1 MIELAASETT
11 VLIAVGAA
19 TALVFALGTLIIIV
33 AVFAVFDGSEEA
45 VRDVQRF
52 VELTEEARS
61 LLPRGPALADPN
73 GRPAPRSD
81 GFSRRR
87 RRRVEPSGGHV
98 RPHQEND
105 RRAAI
110 AGEFQ
115 ALASTPGVIYGLLP
129 QSPELATHG
138 KRAPRLSEILHCDRA
153 CGHMSF
159 GVGLPAPVAPSARYS
174 ADRGERVQ
182 AGSAYDVRLEEG
194 VPKRGRRRAGHASRS
209 QPRAEPEPRGRE
221 AVARGAA
228 A

>member
-19 TALVFALGTLIIIV
+19 TALVFALGILIV
-33 AVFAVFDGSEEA
+33 VAAVFAVFDGSEEA

-61 LLPRGPALADPN
+61 LSQAGQRSLIRT

-81 GFSRRR
+81 GSSRRR
-87 RRRVEPSGGHV
+87 RRRAEPSGGHV

-115 ALASTPGVIYGLLP
+115 ALASTPVVISGLL
-129 QSPELATHG
+129 S
-138 KRAPRLSEILHCDRA
+138 
-153 CGHMSF
+153 
-159 GVGLPAPVAPSARYS
+159 
-174 ADRGERVQ
+174 
-182 AGSAYDVRLEEG
+182 
-194 VPKRGRRRAGHASRS
+194 
-209 QPRAEPEPRGRE
+209 
-221 AVARGAA
+221 AVARTGHPGEARSPLK
-228 A
+228 